1 MIIANFSLRERVV
14 FLASCGLLAI
24 GAFGGIVQLL
34 ELGTVSV
41 PVFGGTYREA
51 IIGSPRAINPVLATT
66 DADRDLTMLVFNGL
80 VRIDATG
87 TPIPDLAESW
97 TISPDGRTYSVILKP
112 KLRFHDGSKLTTEDV
127 AFTIAKIQD
136 PGLKSPL
143 RVGFEGV
150 TTAIVDERTIT
161 FTLEKPYAGF
171 LNQLTVGIL
180 PSRIWK
186 DIPDDL
192 WSTDS
197 HVTDAIGSGPY
208 RITNITRN
216 KAGLPETIHLA
227 AFGRFALGRPHIES
241 VIIDSFTSRADAR
254 DAYDSSSV
262 DALAA
267 ADSSDADALAT
278 NATQAITEPLP
289 RIFGLFM
296 NPAKNKRFADAAV
309 IRAVNLAIDR
319 QAIIDAVFAG
329 YAHPISG
336 PLPHMT
342 DTTPGDIA
350 EKRALA
356 AKTLDAAGWKLN
368 PETNIREKKTTTG
381 KTTTTESL
389 SFSIATAGT
398 PELERTADLIADQLA
413 QIGIQVEVKAFEIG
427 ALNASVIR
435 DRDFEALLFG
445 EIIRHDTD
453 LYAFWHS
460 SQKSDPGLNITGY
473 ASTRVDQLLESALR
487 EPDAVK
493 RAALYEQVRAE
504 LAKNASVAFLY
515 APDFIYLA
523 DRRIHHMVLPP
534 IATTS
539 DRFGLIYQ
547 WYIEENRVWRIF
559 SPDQET

>member
-14 FLASCGLLAI
+14 FLASLCLLAI
-24 GAFGGIVQLL
+24 GAFGGIVELL

-66 DADRDLTMLVFNGL
+66 DADRDLTALVYSGL

-87 TPIPDLAESW
+87 TPIADLAESW
-97 TISPDGRTYSVILKP
+97 TISPDGKTYSFVLKP
-112 KLRFHDGSKLTTEDV
+112 KLRFHDGTSLTTDDI
-127 AFTIAKIQD
+127 AFTVSKIQD
-136 PGLKSPL
+136 PALKSPL
-143 RVGFEGV
+143 RVAFEGV
-150 TTAIVDERTIT
+150 TTHITDVRTIE

-171 LNQLTVGIL
+171 INQLTVGIL
-180 PSRIWK
+180 PSHIWK

-192 WSTDS
+192 WGTDT
-197 HVTDAIGSGPY
+197 HATDAIGSGPY
-208 RITNITRN
+208 RITAISRT
-216 KAGLPETIHLA
+216 KAGLPQTITLG
-227 AFGRFALGRPHIES
+227 AFRRFALGKPHIKT
-241 VIIDSFTSRADAR
+241 VIIDSYTSRMDAR
-254 DAYDSSSV
+254 DTYDSGSV

-267 ADSSDADALAT
+267 ADSTDADALADGNSQT
-278 NATQAITEPLP
+278 VTSPLP
-289 RIFGLFM
+289 RVFGLFM
-296 NPAKNKRFADAAV
+296 NPAKNKLFADASV
-309 IRAVNLAIDR
+309 VRAINLAIDR

-381 KTTTTESL
+381 KTTSSEIL

-398 PELERTADLIADQLA
+398 PELEKTADLIADQLA
-413 QIGIQVEVKAFEIG
+413 QLGIQVEVKAFEIG

-435 DRDFEALLFG
+435 NRDFEALLFG

-473 ASTRVDQLLESALR
+473 ASTRVDQLLESALH
-487 EPDAVK
+487 ESDAVK
-493 RAALYEQVRAE
+493 RSGLYEQIRAE

-523 DRRIHHMVLPP
+523 DRGIHHMILPP
-534 IATTS
+534 IAVTS